1 MWFIIVEDVKVTSKD
16 GAKVFFFP
24 DENLPL
30 ENSGKPLPQVT
41 SELGDITYLSNKSSD
56 TDEEFCFLG
65 DEAGVGIMVSQLFQI
80 STSFLEN
87 FYGFY
92 SYIIIYKQ

>member
-1 MWFIIVEDVKVTSKD
+1 MIVEDIKITSKV

-30 ENSGKPLPQVT
+30 ENIGKPLPQVT
-41 SELGDITYLSNKSSD
+41 SELGDIAYLSNKSSD

-65 DEAGVGIMVSQLFQI
+65 DEAGIGIMVSQLFQTTFYLFFYVNILI
-80 STSFLEN
+80 SIFAAC
-87 FYGFY
+87 
-92 SYIIIYKQ
+92 I